1 MEEKKRSKIAL
12 GGHSGAA
19 PAIVDSRPVED
30 PEVSR
35 SSSDEML
42 GLLSGY
48 WYSQCLYVMAAL
60 GIADALAAGPKSA
73 EALSTET
80 RCQTE
85 SLYRF
90 LRAMASAGI
99 LREVEPRRFAL
110 TPLSET
116 LRSDRPDSLRPIAL
130 LGGHPLHWQAW
141 GNLLHSVQTGETAC
155 DATHHRS
162 FFELLAQDRPLSA
175 AFQGVQSRLH
185 AVDQSVVDALDLS
198 GFERVVDLGGGSG
211 ELARRIATSYPDAT
225 VILVD
230 REDVHAMLPAD
241 DRVQRIS
248 GDFLESVPNAQ
259 AYFLK
264 FVLHDWDDARATR
277 ILRNCRDALPPE
289 GRVFVIEV
297 MVPDDTSRSIAKT
310 HDVNMLVLTG
320 GRERTLDEYRSLCSA
335 ARLELVR
342 IALTEQGVSVLEARS
357 SPT

>member
-1 MEEKKRSKIAL
+1 
-12 GGHSGAA
+12 
-19 PAIVDSRPVED
+19 
-30 PEVSR
+30 
-35 SSSDEML
+35 ML

-60 GIADALAAGPKSA
+60 GIADCLAAGPKTA
-73 EALSTET
+73 EALANET
-80 RCQTE
+80 QCRTD

-116 LRSDRPDSLRPIAL
+116 LRSDRHDSLRPVAL

-141 GNLLHSVQTGETAC
+141 GNLLHSVRTGETGW
-155 DATHHRS
+155 DAAHHGS
-162 FFELLAQDRPLSA
+162 FFELLAQDGPLSA
-175 AFQGVQSRLH
+175 AFHGVQCRLH

-198 GFERVVDLGGGSG
+198 GFERVADLGGGSG
-211 ELARRIATSYPDAT
+211 ELARRIALSYPGAT
-225 VILVD
+225 VILFD
-230 REDVHAMLPAD
+230 REDVLAMAPAD
-241 DRVQRIS
+241 PRVQLVA
-248 GDFLESVPNAQ
+248 GDFFESIPDAQ

-277 ILRNCRDALPPE
+277 ILGNCRDALPAE
-289 GRVFVIEV
+289 GRIFIVEV
-297 MVPDDTSRSIAKT
+297 VVPDETARSMAKT

-320 GRERTLDEYRSLCSA
+320 GRERTLDEYRSLLSA

-342 IALTEQGVSVLEARS
+342 VVLTQTGVSVLEAR
-357 SPT
+357 